1 MEPTTTIGD
10 RLRVIRTN
18 MNLSLD
24 ETAKLTGVSKP
35 MLGQIERGQSVPTIT
50 TLWKIATG
58 LKKPLSTFMDN
69 RQTEYDMVN
78 IFDSAPITE
87 DNGKMRAYPIFSFD
101 PIRSTEMFRIGF
113 NAGCRHS
120 SDKHS
125 DGVEEYVLVISGKLQ
140 LVINGE
146 EVILGKEQAI
156 RFRAD
161 VPHEYNNPFDDKCEV
176 YNIIYYPE

>member
-1 MEPTTTIGD
+1 MKPTNTIGEQ
-10 RLRVIRTN
+10 LRKIRAN
-18 MNLSLD
+18 LNLSLD

-58 LKKPLSTFMDN
+58 LKKPLSSFLDN

-78 IFDSAPITE
+78 LFFSFFITE
-87 DNGKMRAYPIFSFD
+87 DNGKIRAYPIFSFD
-101 PIRSTEMFRIGF
+101 PIRSMEMFRIDF
-113 NAGCRHS
+113 DAGCRHS

-146 EVILGKEQAI
+146 EVVIGKEQAI

-161 VPHEYNNPFDDKCEV
+161 VPHEYNNPFADKCEV

>member
-1 MEPTTTIGD
+1 METTTTIGE

-58 LKKPLSTFMDN
+58 LKKPLSSFLDN

-78 IFDSAPITE
+78 IFMNVYGDGTKTQEELIEEIKKIQNYKGTSGTISFM
-87 DNGKMRAYPIFSFD
+87 DNGDTKTDLITAKYSNG
-101 PIRSTEMFRIGF
+101 S
-113 NAGCRHS
+113 
-120 SDKHS
+120 
-125 DGVEEYVLVISGKLQ
+125 ISL
-140 LVINGE
+140 ISNE
-146 EVILGKEQAI
+146 
-156 RFRAD
+156 
-161 VPHEYNNPFDDKCEV
+161 
-176 YNIIYYPE
+176 